1 VGTAE
6 RFCSSCSVCLGKKR
20 QDEADAGLRCATC
33 LTSFEKPYPVQS
45 EDHPG
50 YCRPC
55 GSVLHTRR
63 PNPGRYGTSEPYRE
77 SWEGLSATESDRNTN
92 AG

>member
-1 VGTAE
+1 MTAE

-20 QDEADAGLRCATC
+20 QDEADAGLRCLTC
-33 LTSFEKPYPVQS
+33 LTSFEKPYQV
-45 EDHPG
+45 EGDIKG

-63 PNPGRYGTSEPYRE
+63 PNPGRYGTTEPYRE
-77 SWEGLSATESDRNTN
+77 PWEGLSATESGRRADR
-92 AG
+92 G